1 MRYISQI
8 YDAFALGN
16 EISLIQLRCIW
27 YVVKAWLEELQ
38 KRVSLIEIQIEV

>member
-27 YVVKAWLEELQ
+27 HVIKAWREELQ
-38 KRVSLIEIQIEV
+38 KRVSFIEIQSEV

>member
-1 MRYISQI
+1 MKYIAQI

-27 YVVKAWLEELQ
+27 HVVKAWHEELQ
-38 KRVSLIEIQIEV
+38 KRVSLIDI